1 MSLRLT
7 ISLLMIS
14 LTLTGCSVSRALNK
28 PAPKDLSFLTR
39 GTSRDAVRSE
49 LGDFTLSA
57 DSAQCDVHAY
67 PEGSGGGKYARAF
80 LYSILDLGSA
90 GIFEIFLNPI
100 EAAIGNDKIRTKTC
114 FNEQN
119 LLVRASEFGRGG
131 RETRLKLI
139 PADDPVLEASLDAP
153 RPPVVVTPPATPQ
166 PVPTPAA
173 EPLVPQSAETAPVV
187 AVVAA
192 EAAVQPT
199 TAAPATQA
207 LPVAV
212 ATPEQNAGNVVTPAL
227 AATLAPVAESQA
239 ADAVVPAASV
249 VTEPAADSAS
259 AAVAAAAAPAVLPP
273 AASEAQAATAEA
285 KPAPVKLRKKGSRKH

>member
-57 DSAQCDVHAY
+57 DSTQCDVHAY
-67 PEGSGGGKYARAF
+67 PEGSGGAKYARAF

-114 FNEQN
+114 FNDQN

-153 RPPVVVTPPATPQ
+153 RPPVVVTTPAAPQ
-166 PVPTPAA
+166 PVPAP
-173 EPLVPQSAETAPVV
+173 EPVVPQVAESTPTAT
-187 AVVAA
+187 AVAA
-192 EAAVQPT
+192 EAVTQPT
-199 TAAPATQA
+199 EAAAATQT
-207 LPVAV
+207 LPVAI
-212 ATPEQNAGNVVTPAL
+212 AAPEQVAGNVVTPAST
-227 AATLAPVAESQA
+227 ATAAPVAEPQA
-239 ADAVVPAASV
+239 ADAAVPEAAV
-249 VTEPAADSAS
+249 VTEAAVEPTP
-259 AAVAAAAAPAVLPP
+259 VAAAGAPAVSPP
-273 AASEAQAATAEA
+273 AASETLAATAET
-285 KPAPVKLRKKGSRKH
+285 KPAPVKPRKRGSRKH